1 MKRTSVFL
9 LIALLMLASAAL
21 SACGGSP
28 RARADEF
35 VRYLPAE
42 VGEWERDDKE
52 TVRLRASTVTNKGH
66 VTLFY
71 QGPDDAIAYVVVEV
85 HPGVDAAEVAY
96 TTRERE
102 WRLDGLTLDR
112 DRVAQKATAL
122 VAQTPRVR
130 YALFQEGDI
139 VVEIDAIADS
149 EDAPVS
155 DEAFD
160 ELLTMV
166 RNAYAKI
173 GE

>member
-1 MKRTSVFL
+1 MKRASFFL
-9 LIALLMLASAAL
+9 VIALVVLAGALL

-35 VRYLPAE
+35 ARYLPAE
-42 VGEWERDDKE
+42 VGDWERDDKE
-52 TVRLRASTVTNKGH
+52 TVRLRSSTITNKGH
-66 VTLFY
+66 VTMY
-71 QGPDDAIAYVVVEV
+71 YEGADDTIAYVVVEA

-96 TTRERE
+96 ATRERE
-102 WRLDGLTLDR
+102 WRLQGLTLDR

-122 VAQTPRVR
+122 VAQTPLVR

-139 VVEIDAIADS
+139 VVEIDAIAAS

-166 RNAYAKI
+166 RNAYARI
-173 GE
+173 GQ

>member
-1 MKRTSVFL
+1 V
-9 LIALLMLASAAL
+9 
-21 SACGGSP
+21 GG
-28 RARADEF
+28 
-35 VRYLPAE
+35 
-42 VGEWERDDKE
+42 WERDDKE
-52 TVRLRASTVTNKGH
+52 TVRLRSSTVTNKGH

-71 QGPDDAIAYVVVEV
+71 EGTDDAIAYVVVEA
-85 HPGVDAAEVAY
+85 HPSVDAAEVAY

-102 WRLDGLTLDR
+102 WRLDGLSLDR
-112 DRVAQKATAL
+112 DRAAQKATAL
-122 VAQTPRVR
+122 VAQTPLVR
-130 YALFQEGDI
+130 YALFQEGEI
-139 VVEIDAIADS
+139 VVEIDAIAES

>member
-1 MKRTSVFL
+1 MKRASFFL
-9 LIALLMLASAAL
+9 VIALVVLAGALL

-35 VRYLPAE
+35 ARYLPAE
-42 VGEWERDDKE
+42 VGDWERDDKE
-52 TVRLRASTVTNKGH
+52 TVRLRSSTITNKGH
-66 VTLFY
+66 VTMY
-71 QGPDDAIAYVVVEV
+71 YEGADDTIAYVVVEA

-102 WRLDGLTLDR
+102 WRLQGLTLDR

-122 VAQTPRVR
+122 VAQTPLVR

-139 VVEIDAIADS
+139 VVEIDAIAAS

-166 RNAYAKI
+166 RNAYARI
-173 GE
+173 GQ

>member
-1 MKRTSVFL
+1 MKRASFFL
-9 LIALLMLASAAL
+9 VIALVVLAGALL

-35 VRYLPAE
+35 ARYLPAE
-42 VGEWERDDKE
+42 VGDWERDDKE
-52 TVRLRASTVTNKGH
+52 TVRLRSSTITNKGH
-66 VTLFY
+66 VTMY
-71 QGPDDAIAYVVVEV
+71 YEGADDTIAYVVVEA

-96 TTRERE
+96 ATRERE
-102 WRLDGLTLDR
+102 WRLQGLTLDR

-122 VAQTPRVR
+122 VAQTPLVR

-139 VVEIDAIADS
+139 VVEIDAIAAS

-155 DEAFD
+155 DKAFD

-173 GE
+173 GQ

>member
-1 MKRTSVFL
+1 VKRASFFL
-9 LIALLMLASAAL
+9 VIALVVLAGALL

-35 VRYLPAE
+35 ARYLPAE
-42 VGEWERDDKE
+42 VGDWERDDKE
-52 TVRLRASTVTNKGH
+52 TVRLRSSTITNKGH
-66 VTLFY
+66 VTMY
-71 QGPDDAIAYVVVEV
+71 YEGADDTIAYVVVEA

-96 TTRERE
+96 ATRERE
-102 WRLDGLTLDR
+102 WRLQGLTLDR

-122 VAQTPRVR
+122 VAQTPLVR

-139 VVEIDAIADS
+139 VVEIDAIAAS

-166 RNAYAKI
+166 RNAYARI
-173 GE
+173 GQ

>member
-1 MKRTSVFL
+1 MKRDRIWLVM
-9 LIALLMLASAAL
+9 ALVVLVGMAL
-21 SACGGSP
+21 SACSSSP

-42 VGEWERDDKE
+42 VGGWERDDGE
-52 TVRLRASTVTNKGH
+52 TVRLRSSTVTNKGH

-71 QGPDDAIAYVVVEV
+71 EGADDAIAYVVVEA
-85 HPGVDAAEVAY
+85 HPSVDAAEVAY

-102 WRLDGLTLDR
+102 WRLAGLILDR

-122 VAQTPRVR
+122 VAQTPLVR
-130 YALFQEGDI
+130 YALFQEGEI
-139 VVEIDAIADS
+139 VVEIDAIAES

-173 GE
+173 AE